1 MMIPLITKR
10 NKPKVNKVT
19 GMVRIRRI
27 GLKNVFKNDNTNA
40 TIKAAD
46 TPEIST
52 PESNS
57 AVISTARAETRILI
71 NQFFIVQKCF
81 PK

>member
-1 MMIPLITKR
+1 MIPLITKR

-19 GMVRIRRI
+19 GMVRMSRM
-27 GLKNVFKNDNTNA
+27 GLKNVLRKDKTNA

-71 NQFFIVQKCF
+71 NQFFMIQKCF